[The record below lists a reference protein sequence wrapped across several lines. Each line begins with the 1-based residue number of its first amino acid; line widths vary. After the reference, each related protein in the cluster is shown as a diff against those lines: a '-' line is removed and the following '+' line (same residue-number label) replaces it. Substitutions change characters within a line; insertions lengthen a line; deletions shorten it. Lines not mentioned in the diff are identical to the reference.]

1 MKYYT
6 EFCKVTDWRGFM
18 VEKKIF
24 IPVDHIFLRELE
36 KLINEKK
43 CIVQLQSLKK
53 IYIYVK

>member
-1 MKYYT
+1 
-6 EFCKVTDWRGFM
+6 M

-53 IYIYVK
+53 NIYVK